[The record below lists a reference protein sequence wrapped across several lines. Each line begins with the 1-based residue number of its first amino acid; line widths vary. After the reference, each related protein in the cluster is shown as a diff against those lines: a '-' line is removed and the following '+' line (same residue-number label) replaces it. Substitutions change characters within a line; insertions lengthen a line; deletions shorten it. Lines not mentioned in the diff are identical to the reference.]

1 VNKGALWLLPL
12 LGLLSLFSAA
22 IASAEE
28 AVGAIHE
35 SPPAPPSAEQAQPV
49 VPASRTLGAISVA
62 HPHAGFLINGV
73 RMPKDNRWVIS
84 APQHAYGTEETVA
97 GIAHCVQR
105 VHDQFP
111 MTPPVMLGSISP
123 KGGGAAPPHKSHR
136 TGRDADVYFF
146 RQTGAKWYKAAKEID
161 TDLPR
166 TWAMLKCFI
175 TETDVDFVLID
186 KLPQSWLE
194 QYALSIGEDP
204 AWVNEIFHGVGK
216 YPYPVIKHVPG
227 HVAHMHVRFVSPI
240 ARERGRYAYESLV
253 QQGHIQ
259 TPSKELVH
267 EVVKGDSL
275 SQIAETYKTT
285 VDELTKLNKLDSNVI
300 KVGQKL
306 TIKQRVDLRAAL
318 DPIVIPPRH
327 VPPQKSTAQASFA
340 NAASDKLQPRSTS
353 VSNVLATP

>member
-1 VNKGALWLLPL
+1 VNQGTLRLLPL
-12 LGLLSLFSAA
+12 LGLISLFSAA
-22 IASAEE
+22 IAEAQESAASPDKTDAPAAEE
-28 AVGAIHE
+28 A
-35 SPPAPPSAEQAQPV
+35 PRPQ
-49 VPASRTLGAISVA
+49 VPASQTLGAISVA

-84 APQHAYGTEETVA
+84 APQHAYGTEETIA

-105 VHDQFP
+105 VRDQFP

-123 KGGGAAPPHKSHR
+123 KGGGAAPPHISHR

-166 TWAMLKCFI
+166 TWALLKCFI
-175 TETDVDFVLID
+175 SETDVEFVLID

-194 QYALSIGEDP
+194 QYALSIGEDA

-227 HVAHMHVRFVSPI
+227 HVAHMHVRFVSPV
-240 ARERGRYAYESLV
+240 ARERGRFAYESLV
-253 QQGHIQ
+253 QQGHI
-259 TPSKELVH
+259 TVPSKEVVH

-275 SQIAETYKTT
+275 SQIAEQYKTT
-285 VDELTKLNKLDSNVI
+285 VEELTKLNKLDSNVI

-306 TIKQRVDLRAAL
+306 TIKQRVELRAAL

-327 VPPQKSTAQASFA
+327 SPPKKSELQAPALNAQTPTPTAPRNAS
-340 NAASDKLQPRSTS
+340 PTS
-353 VSNVLATP
+353 FFGAP